1 MCVLHEPLLHI
12 DAEPESVDAERDD
25 GEEEPL
31 YVVAE
36 KLSARA
42 IEYQPMSV
50 NESVLGNPFSFIQIA
65 HGAPIPSVMKQ
76 SRDCRMLMPMSP
88 RRPPVNFDSINL
100 PPYKD

>member
-42 IEYQPMSV
+42 VEYQPVSV
-50 NESVLGNPFSFIQIA
+50 NESVLGNPFFLHADCPRSAYSKRDEAEQGLQDADADESEKTACEFGFHKMPSFA
-65 HGAPIPSVMKQ
+65 
-76 SRDCRMLMPMSP
+76 
-88 RRPPVNFDSINL
+88 
-100 PPYKD
+100 